1 MSDKPIIFQ
10 NCNVYFDTFKFKA
23 VIFNNIYA
31 IKIPEI
37 ITLLFMILRDI

>member
-1 MSDKPIIFQ
+1 MSDKLIIFQ
-10 NCNVYFDTFKFKA
+10 NSNVYFYSKFKA

-37 ITLLFMILRDI
+37 ITLSLIFMI

>member
-1 MSDKPIIFQ
+1 MSDKLIIFQ
-10 NCNVYFDTFKFKA
+10 DSNVYFDTFKFKA

-37 ITLLFMILRDI
+37 ITFLFMTLRDI